1 LKGYFETLLTVD
13 TVKQFKPAPDV
24 YREAARSLK
33 INTTDICMVAAHSWD
48 VSGAMQAGCSAAF
61 VARQGMVLD
70 PLLPKPEIVGRD
82 PQLFGHQRGSRTN
95 RISKFSVSSW
105 SRSLG
110 FFGSSTKPRA

>member
-1 LKGYFETLLTVD
+1 MKEYFETLLTVD

-48 VSGAMQAGCSAAF
+48 VGGAMQAGCSAAF

-70 PLLPKPEIVGRD
+70 PLFPKPEIVGKD
-82 PQLFGHQRGSRTN
+82 LQQVAALIIQADQKLTMG
-95 RISKFSVSSW
+95 
-105 SRSLG
+105 
-110 FFGSSTKPRA
+110 